1 MMWIAAKQRVVQVE
15 AVDAASLPFF
25 NTLKG
30 EPFEKKERGVEK
42 KKQPFS
48 KSKVDF
54 SKKATF

>member
-1 MMWIAAKQRVVQVE
+1 MMWTAAKQRVVQVE
-15 AVDAASLPFF
+15 AVDAASLLFF

-42 KKQPFS
+42 KKRPFS